1 MPQQLDQN
9 CLDNFKEPG
18 QGVVRVRA
26 GEERGCIVCES
37 GFAQHRKAWSSSSAI
52 LPGQTYRRVSW
63 VRTGALDELGLMR
76 LQHQPLLLAIFDMV
90 TVLADEGHLDPWYT
104 QIHL

>member
-37 GFAQHRKAWSSSSAI
+37 GFAPVGRASQGLEFKFGDLTRPD
-52 LPGQTYRRVSW
+52 LPQ
-63 VRTGALDELGLMR
+63 DELGEDGG
-76 LQHQPLLLAIFDMV
+76 P
-90 TVLADEGHLDPWYT
+90 
-104 QIHL
+104 